1 MIFFFSIRRWH
12 TICAL
17 VTGVQT
23 FALPIHPHG
32 PHEPPVDAV
41 DRPRHEGAFAGD
53 AGLVQPGAEAARAEQ
68 ATVVAAGRDPAPD
81 VIGNHQ
87 VGKAVLVA
95 VGAADVV
102 AAGWIGRAEG
112 RERVW
117 QYVLDPVGD
126 GS

>member
-1 MIFFFSIRRWH
+1 MLM
-12 TICAL
+12 C
-17 VTGVQT
+17 
-23 FALPIHPHG
+23 
-32 PHEPPVDAV
+32 PHEQPVDAV

-95 VGAADVV
+95 VGAPAVV
-102 AAGWIGRAEG
+102 AAGHRAMLLWPLRSE
-112 RERVW
+112 ERR
-117 QYVLDPVGD
+117 VGKEWV
-126 GS
+126 STCRSRWSPSP